1 MMWLEKEIVGPPA
14 LRLVLDPLAVIFPN
28 NRLYIAESQ
37 IYHSGVINNVFEDC
51 HWINGDGIIMY

>member
-1 MMWLEKEIVGPPA
+1 MQYGPH

-51 HWINGDGIIMY
+51 H